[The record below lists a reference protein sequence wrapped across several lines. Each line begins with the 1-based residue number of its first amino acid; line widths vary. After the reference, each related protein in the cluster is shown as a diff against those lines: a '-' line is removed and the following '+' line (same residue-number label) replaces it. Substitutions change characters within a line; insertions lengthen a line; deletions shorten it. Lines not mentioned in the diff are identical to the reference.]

1 MSQRKYG
8 LPLSVSYWI
17 KRFRYLI
24 GLPDEIDFDSYAA
37 KKITL
42 MEESA
47 RSLLITRRG
56 YNHSDPNWEFP
67 EFKWKNSIG
76 RIIFIIV
83 LIRMTI
89 LSFYPNSTNCLW
101 INIYLG
107 NPFHGETYSSTV
119 AILGLSLL
127 VVCGALR
134 EYCIYLDDI
143 GAIKDLEFLRVIQ
156 LHGFDCERL
165 LINRK
170 QISSF
175 KRFLVF
181 HVTNWTSMLRFNK
194 LANGLIMLSFRLYDP
209 LFYSNPVYAIISII
223 WIIMETIASRLSF
236 TSLLNVGGT
245 GIALVPWY
253 LARLRSCYDL
263 ALKVSLQNSV
273 NESSL
278 KRVNYR
284 VIRFLNGLDKIMDDS
299 KYLLFVAIF
308 LTSFLA
314 DSVIFL
320 AIVSKFPKQ
329 IIGTFY
335 FAGFF
340 CITAIGFIIYFTGGF
355 VQLADEIYIL
365 LVKIVNKC
373 PLAIEEK
380 LNTHKIL
387 DRIGIFGTGTKI
399 GDIIDRVTRDLFVYY
414 ILENAS
420 TVMLLICNINASI

>member
-1 MSQRKYG
+1 MQEPEIKHEILLS
-8 LPLSVSYWI
+8 SVSYWI

-42 MEESA
+42 MEESS

-89 LSFYPNSTNCLW
+89 LSFYPNSANCLW

-236 TSLLNVGGT
+236 TSLLNVGGHT
-245 GIALVPWY
+245 IAMVPWY

-263 ALKVSLQNSV
+263 IAHSAGDKIVSEKSLQF
-273 NESSL
+273 
-278 KRVNYR
+278 VNYR
-284 VIRFLNGLDKIMDDS
+284 LLHFLNCFDKIMDDC
-299 KYLLFVAIF
+299 KYLFFICIF
-308 LTSFLA
+308 LISLLA
-314 DSVIFL
+314 DLVIFL
-320 AIVSKFPKQ
+320 AITSKFPPQ
-329 IIGTFY
+329 IVGTFY

-340 CITAIGFIIYFTGGF
+340 CITAIGLVIYNGGEF
-355 VQLADEIYIL
+355 VDRSDEIYSL
-365 LVKIVNKC
+365 LVKVHNKSV
-373 PLAIEEK
+373 ASIGTK

-387 DRIGIFGTGTKI
+387 DRIGIYGTGAKI
-399 GDIIDRVTRDLFVYY
+399 GDVINRVTRDMFV
-414 ILENAS
+414 IVS
-420 TVMLLICNINASI
+420 